1 MSTSD
6 RMNKREFNQAMASLS
21 MIGLRSLK
29 GTAGLMG
36 ALELAT
42 PVASGAQLSPG
53 LSKAHV
59 VVVGAG
65 FAGCAVAKTLRVLSQ
80 GALRVTLIEPQAN
93 FLMLALSNLVLG
105 GSEPYAAFTQPLA
118 PWVKRHG
125 IEWIQDRALGVNT
138 TRKIVGLAQGAQVPY
153 DKLVLCPGIEL
164 MLGAVEGLEGALETS
179 RIVQAWGHDAEL
191 PILQRQL
198 QDMPNGGT
206 FAICIPTSPYNCPP
220 GPYERASQVAHYFSK
235 NKPLSRVL
243 VLDANPDI
251 QSNAILFKRY
261 WAEHYPRTIEYRPDH
276 LVTGVDAHSLTLSF
290 EVQDD
295 LTVQVANV
303 LPSMRAQR
311 IAREGGMAN
320 VNDKWCEVNFL
331 DFESRVQPDVH
342 ILGDAIQGAAL
353 MPKSGHMAHAQGQV
367 LARALLSILN
377 NQAPDTHAQLSNFC
391 YSFLGEQEAL
401 HLESLHHYDPAAKTY
416 QLIPGSNPASP
427 APSVA
432 QGLAAKQWAQGMWQN
447 LLA

>member
-1 MSTSD
+1 
-6 RMNKREFNQAMASLS
+6 MNKREFNQALASLS
-21 MIGLRSLK
+21 LMGLQGLRGMK
-29 GTAGLMG
+29 GAAGLLG
-36 ALELAT
+36 AMELAT
-42 PVASGAQLSPG
+42 PLAAGAQPSQG

-105 GSEPYAAFTQPLA
+105 GSEPYAAFNQPLA

-138 TRKIVGLAQGAQVPY
+138 ARKTVGLAQGAQVPY
-153 DKLVLCPGIEL
+153 DKLVLCPGMEL
-164 MLGAVEGLEGALETS
+164 MLGAVEGLLEARETS

-198 QDMPNGGT
+198 HDMPNGGT
-206 FAICIPTSPYNCPP
+206 FAICIPTSPYKCPP
-220 GPYERASQVAHYFSK
+220 GPYERASQVAHYLAK
-235 NKPLSRVL
+235 NKPQSRVV

-251 QSNAILFKRY
+251 QSNAVLFKRY
-261 WAEHYPRTIEYRPDH
+261 WAEHYPHTLEYRPDH
-276 LVTGVDAHSLTLSF
+276 VVTGVDADRLTLSF

-295 LTVQVANV
+295 LSVQVANV
-303 LPSMRAQR
+303 LPSMRAQG
-311 IAREGGMAN
+311 IAREAGMAN

-367 LARALLSILN
+367 LARALLAILN
-377 NQAPDTHAQLSNFC
+377 NQAPDPEPQLSNFC
-391 YSFLGEQEAL
+391 YSFLGEQDAL
-401 HLESLHHYDPAAKTY
+401 HLESLHRYDPAAKTY

-427 APSVA
+427 APSAA
-432 QGLAAKQWAQGMWQN
+432 QGLAAKQWAKGMWQN